1 MTKAPWHFWPV
12 AALALLWNGYGGFD
26 YLMTQTQNPGY
37 LAMYTPEQKA
47 YFASLSVGEQAAWG
61 LGVWSAVVGSILL
74 VLRRRWAVHAF
85 LLQLVGIAGMLL
97 YSYVL
102 NAEAAKVMGSVGPIF
117 SVVITAIGLFLA
129 WYSRTMAKR
138 GVLS

>member
-1 MTKAPWHFWPV
+1 MTKAPWHFWLIT
-12 AALALLWNGYGGFD
+12 ALALLWNGYGGYD

-47 YFASLSVGEQAAWG
+47 YLQGLSVGEQATWG
-61 LGVWSAVVGSILL
+61 LGVWSSVVGSILM

-85 LLQLVGIAGMLL
+85 LLSLVGIAGMLL

-102 NAEAAKVMGSVGPIF
+102 NAEAAKVMGSQGPIF
-117 SVVITAIGLFLA
+117 SAVITVIGLFLA
-129 WYSRTMAKR
+129 WYSRAMAKK
-138 GVLS
+138 GVLT